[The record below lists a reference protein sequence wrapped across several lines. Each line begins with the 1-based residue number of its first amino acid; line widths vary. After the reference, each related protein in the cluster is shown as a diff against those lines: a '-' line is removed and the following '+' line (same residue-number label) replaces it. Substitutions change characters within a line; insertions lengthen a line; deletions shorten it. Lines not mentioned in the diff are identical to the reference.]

1 MSLQFI
7 FGNSGSG
14 KSYYLHKTIVEQSI
28 KNPKKNY
35 IVLVPEQFTMQ
46 TQKDLVMA
54 HPNKGIMNIDVLS
67 FGRLAYRIFEE
78 TGGNKRIIL
87 DDTGKSLIL
96 RKIAGDNEEQ
106 LKILRGNLKK
116 RGYISEMK
124 SVISEFTQYD
134 VDQNVLDRM
143 LEQTTENTYLY
154 WKLKDIAKVYEG
166 FQSYLSDKYI
176 TNEELLDVLCQ
187 IVGQSEILKDSVIV
201 LDGFTGFTPVQNR
214 LLRELLHICEKIVV
228 TVTMDQREDPYVFR
242 HKYQLFAL
250 SKQMVSGLLKIAKEE
265 GVLTDE
271 PVLLYGNP
279 AYRFKNNEPL
289 SFLEQ
294 NLFRYTKKIYDKPQ
308 DQISIHSARSPKEEA
323 LFIAEEIR
331 RLVRT
336 KGYRYREIAVIA
348 GDVETYADYFE
359 KAFDLYHIP
368 VFMDRKRSVLLN
380 SFVEYIRSL
389 LSMIEQNFTYE
400 SVFRFL
406 RTGLTSFTN
415 DEIDRMENYVIAFGI
430 RGYKKWNEKWIR
442 SSKEIQEEDLEVLNH
457 TSEKF
462 ISMICDVT
470 EVLKR
475 KRKTVEEITL
485 ALHDFFIK
493 EELQKKVENYEKRFQ
508 EMKETALAKEYSQ
521 IYKIVIEIFDKFI
534 ELLGDVHLPLKEYC
548 ELLDAGFEE
557 AKVGIT
563 PPQIDQVVIG
573 DIERTR
579 LKDIKVLF
587 FAGANDSFIPTKNGS
602 KGLLS
607 EQDREF
613 FEAND
618 VALAPNGKEQ
628 IYIQKFYLYL
638 NLTKPTDYLYLSFSK
653 VNSEGKNIRPAYLIT
668 DIKRLYPLIQIY
680 EEEHRLLSER
690 ELTRKAAIPYLIE
703 GIRDRKK
710 EVSKDWEEL
719 YTSFRKDQFWKEQTD
734 RLVETG
740 FYTMPQDEI
749 SKETAQNLYGDKI
762 EGSVTR
768 LEKFSACAFAHFLTY
783 GLRLKERKEY
793 SFEAVDLGY
802 IFHSAIEYFSRN
814 LIKSGY
820 TWETLTEEAAE
831 KMIEE
836 SVETSISEYGNTVLY
851 SSARNEYMITR
862 IKRMMHRT
870 VWALSKQLKKGD
882 FIPSG
887 YEVKFGS
894 GKIDRIDIFEDDDS
908 VYVKIIDY
916 KTGAKVFSLAE
927 LYYGLQLQLAVYMN
941 AAMEMEQKKQ
951 PDKKVIPAGLFY
963 YRMKDPII
971 DKVDDE
977 ELEDAILKELK
988 PDGIVN
994 SDPVVIDH
1002 LDKEFTEASLA
1013 APIKKNKNGSLSKTS
1028 KAFKEEDF
1036 ETISKYVKYSIRKI
1050 EEKMK
1055 HGTIEIS
1062 PYEMGQNKGCDY
1074 CPFKGVCKFDEKI
1087 EGCEYRRLGKLTDD
1101 EVLEKMRKEM

>member
-1 MSLQFI
+1 MSLQFVL
-7 FGNSGSG
+7 GNSGSG
-14 KSYYLHKTIVEQSI
+14 KSSYLHKKIVEESM

-67 FGRLAYRIFEE
+67 FGRLAHRIFEE
-78 TGGNKRIIL
+78 TGGNNRMIL

-96 RKIAGDNEEQ
+96 RKIAGDNEEE
-106 LKILRGNLKK
+106 LKVLRGNLKK
-116 RGYISEMK
+116 RGYIGEMK
-124 SVISEFTQYD
+124 SIISEFTQYD
-134 VDQNVLDRM
+134 IDQNVLDEM
-143 LEQTTENTYLY
+143 IHTVNENSYLY
-154 WKLKDIAKVYEG
+154 WKLKDITKVYEG
-166 FQSYLSDKYI
+166 FQKYLSDQYI

-187 IVGQSEILKDSVIV
+187 IVNESVILKNSVVV
-201 LDGFTGFTPVQNR
+201 LDGFTGFTPVQNK
-214 LLRELLHICEKIVV
+214 LLRELLKICDKIVV
-228 TVTMDQREDPYVFR
+228 TVTIDEKEDPYTYR
-242 HKYQLFAL
+242 HPYQLFAL
-250 SKQMVSGLLKIAKEE
+250 SKQMVTGLLKIAQEE
-265 GVLTDE
+265 GIFIEKAVT
-271 PVLLYGNP
+271 LYGNP
-279 AYRFKNNEPL
+279 SHRFANNESL
-289 SFLEQ
+289 RFLEQ
-294 NLFRYTKKIYDKPQ
+294 NLFRYTTKSYEKEQ
-308 DQISIHSARSPKEEA
+308 DSLLIHSALNPRDEA

-331 RLVRT
+331 SLVRT

-359 KAFDLYHIP
+359 KSLDLYEIP
-368 VFMDRKRSVLLN
+368 FFMDRKRSVLLN

-389 LSMIEQNFTYE
+389 LLMIEQNFTYE

-415 DEIDRMENYVIAFGI
+415 EEVDLLENYVIAFGI
-430 RGYKKWNEKWIR
+430 HGYKKWDEKWVR
-442 SSKEIQEEDLEVLNH
+442 TYKEMEEEDL
-457 TSEKF
+457 SEINRIRETFVETIK
-462 ISMICDVT
+462 DVT
-470 EVLKR
+470 KVLKKR
-475 KRKTVEEITL
+475 KKTVEEITL
-485 ALHDFFIK
+485 ALHEFFVK
-493 EELQKKVENYEKRFQ
+493 EELQKKVEMYEKRFQ
-508 EMKETALAKEYSQ
+508 ENGEMAFAKEYAQ

-534 ELLGDVHLPLKEYC
+534 ELLGEVSLPLKEYC
-548 ELLDAGFEE
+548 DLLDAGFEE
-557 AKVGIT
+557 AKVGII
-563 PPQIDQVVIG
+563 PPGIDQVVIG

-587 FAGANDSFIPTKNGS
+587 FAGANDTFIPTKKGS
-602 KGLLS
+602 GGLLS
-607 EQDREF
+607 EQDRNVF
-613 FEAND
+613 QAHH

-638 NLTKPTDYLYLSFSK
+638 NLTKPTDRLYLSFSK
-653 VNSEGKNIRPAYLIT
+653 SSMEGKTIRPAYLIT
-668 DIKRLYPLIQIY
+668 DLKRLYPKLKIK
-680 EEEHRLLSER
+680 EEENRSLAEHEF
-690 ELTRKAAIPYLIE
+690 TRKSAVPYLVA

-710 EVSKDWEEL
+710 HVSKDWEEL
-719 YTSFRKDQFWKEQTD
+719 FTSFKKDEKWKLMIE
-734 RLVETG
+734 RLISTG
-740 FYTMPQDEI
+740 FYKMPEDEL
-749 SKETAQNLYGDKI
+749 SKKMAQELYGENI

-768 LEKFSACAFAHFLTY
+768 LERFSACAFAHFLTY

-793 SFEAVDLGY
+793 SFEAVDLGN
-802 IFHSAIEYFSRN
+802 IFHSAIEIFSRN

-820 TWETLTEEAAE
+820 TWTTLTKEAAE
-831 KMIEE
+831 KLIDE
-836 SVETSISEYGNTVLY
+836 SVETSITEYGNTVLY

-862 IKRMMHRT
+862 IKRMMRRT
-870 VWALSKQLKKGD
+870 VWALAKQLEKGD

-894 GKIDRIDIFEDDDS
+894 GKIDRIDIYENEDS

-941 AAMEMEQKKQ
+941 AAIELEQRKQ

-971 DKVDDE
+971 DKVEDE
-977 ELEDAILKELK
+977 QIENAILNELK

-994 SDPVVIDH
+994 ADPEVIEH
-1002 LDKEFTEASLA
+1002 LDKEFTESSLA
-1013 APIKKNKNGSLSKTS
+1013 APIKKNKNGSLSKNS
-1028 KAFKEEDF
+1028 KAYREEDF
-1036 ETISKYVKYSIRKI
+1036 ETISRYVRYSIKKI
-1050 EEKMK
+1050 EDKMK
-1055 HGTIEIS
+1055 DGKIEIS

-1074 CPFKGVCKFDEKI
+1074 CPFKGVCRFDEKI

>member
-14 KSYYLHKTIVEQSI
+14 KSYYLQKMIVEESV
-28 KNPKKNY
+28 KNPNKNY

-54 HPNKGIMNIDVLS
+54 HPKKGIMNIDILS
-67 FGRLAYRIFEE
+67 FGRLAHRIFEE

-96 RKIAGDNEEQ
+96 RKIAGDNEDN
-106 LKILRGNLKK
+106 LKVLRGNLKK
-116 RGYISEMK
+116 RGYIGEMK

-134 VDQNVLDRM
+134 IDQDVLNKM
-143 LEQTTENTYLY
+143 LEQTSENTYLY
-154 WKLKDIAKVYEG
+154 WKIKDIAKVYEG
-166 FQSYLSDKYI
+166 FQQYLSDKYI

-187 IVGQSEILKDSVIV
+187 VAGQSEILKDSIVV
-201 LDGFTGFTPVQNR
+201 LDGFTGFTPVQNK
-214 LLRELLHICEKIVV
+214 LLRELFHICEKIVV
-228 TVTMDQREDPYVFR
+228 AVSMDQREDPYVFR

-265 GVLTDE
+265 GILTED

-279 AYRFKNNEPL
+279 SYRFRNNEVL

-294 NLFRYTKKIYDKPQ
+294 NLFRYTKNVYQKPQ
-308 DQISIHSARSPKEEA
+308 NCISVHSARNPKEES

-331 RLVRT
+331 HLIRT
-336 KGYRYREIAVIA
+336 KGYRYRDIAIIA

-359 KAFDLYHIP
+359 KAFHLYEIP
-368 VFMDRKRSVLLN
+368 FFMDRKRSVLLN

-389 LSMIEQNFTYE
+389 LAMIEKNFTYE

-415 DEIDRMENYVIAFGI
+415 EQIDQLENYVIAFGI
-430 RGYKKWNEKWIR
+430 HGYKKWDEKWIR
-442 SSKEIQEEDLEVLNH
+442 RSKEISEEDLENINQIREEFVN
-457 TSEKF
+457 
-462 ISMICDVT
+462 MIC
-470 EVLKR
+470 EVAEALKK
-475 KRKTVEEITL
+475 KRKTVEDITL
-485 ALHDFFIK
+485 ALHDFFVR
-493 EELQKKVENYEKRFQ
+493 ENLQHKVEQYEQKF
-508 EMKETALAKEYSQ
+508 EDMKETALSREYSQ
-521 IYKIVIEIFDKFI
+521 IYKIVIDIFDKFI

-563 PPQIDQVVIG
+563 PPQIDQVVVG

-587 FAGANDSFIPTKNGS
+587 FAGANDSFIPRKTNCG
-602 KGLLS
+602 GLLS

-613 FEAND
+613 FEENE
-618 VALAPNGKEQ
+618 VTLAPNGKEQ

-638 NLTKPTDYLYLSFSK
+638 NLTKPTDLLYLSFSK
-653 VNSEGKNIRPAYLIT
+653 VSADGKNIRPSYLVN
-668 DIKRLYPLIQIY
+668 DIKRLYPSLCII
-680 EEEHRLLSER
+680 EEESRKISDR
-690 ELTRKAAIPYLIE
+690 EFTRKSAIPYLIK
-703 GIRDRKK
+703 GIRDRK
-710 EVSKDWEEL
+710 EEISRDWEEL
-719 YTSFRKDQFWKEQTD
+719 YTSFKKDQKWKD
-734 RLVETG
+734 VSDHLVETG
-740 FYTMPQDEI
+740 FYKMPEDKI
-749 SKETAQNLYGDKI
+749 SKEMAQNLYGDKI

-793 SFEAVDLGY
+793 SFEAVDLGN

-820 TWETLTEEAAE
+820 TWTTLTEKAAE
-831 KMIEE
+831 KLIDE
-836 SVETSISEYGNTVLY
+836 SVETSISEYGNTFLY

-862 IKRMMHRT
+862 IKRMMRRT

-882 FIPSG
+882 FVPSG

-894 GKIDRIDIFEDDDS
+894 GKIDRIDIFEDEDS

-916 KTGAKVFSLAE
+916 KTGAKVFSLSE

-941 AAMEMEQKKQ
+941 AAMEMERKKQ
-951 PDKKVIPAGLFY
+951 PDKKVLPAGLFY

-971 DKVDDE
+971 DKVKDDE
-977 ELEDAILKELK
+977 VENTILNELK

-994 SDPVVIDH
+994 ADPEVISH
-1002 LDKEFTEASLA
+1002 LDKEFTDISLVT
-1013 APIKKNKNGSLSKTS
+1013 PVKRNKNGSLSKTS

-1036 ETISKYVKYSIRKI
+1036 ETISKYVRYSVRKI

-1055 HGTIEIS
+1055 KGTIEIS
-1062 PYEMGQNKGCDY
+1062 PYEMGENKGCDY

-1087 EGCEYRRLGKLTDD
+1087 EGCEYRRLGKMTDE